1 MEQNASLPIPYGWYA
16 LAYSSD
22 LAPGDVQP
30 HYFFNEHMVL
40 FRTEDGEPRVLEAF
54 CPHLGAH
61 LGHGGAVHGEALACS
76 FHGWQFNGDGE
87 CVSVPYAKEMPKRV
101 RNGRCLYSYP
111 VRERNRMVWA
121 WHHPR
126 RLPPLFELDEAPE
139 LSDPNWSEFKCF
151 DWEINAPIQETG
163 ENAVDIA
170 HFIYVHRSIKMP
182 TAKIAL
188 EGHRRST
195 NMTATGPK
203 VDEHGNVDFNE
214 LEDIHLLSKNCG
226 PGMSTQVFSKAFKT
240 FLMGTVTPITA
251 NKLKLR
257 FAFAKPLDISEKFDV
272 LAEGTIAEI
281 VRQVGQD
288 IPIWQ
293 NKKYQESPI
302 LCDGDGPIAKY
313 RRWFS
318 QFYDDP
324 AADRAPVRAVS

>member
-1 MEQNASLPIPYGWYA
+1 
-16 LAYSSD
+16 
-22 LAPGDVQP
+22 
-30 HYFFNEHMVL
+30 
-40 FRTEDGEPRVLEAF
+40 
-54 CPHLGAH
+54 
-61 LGHGGAVHGEALACS
+61 
-76 FHGWQFNGDGE
+76 
-87 CVSVPYAKEMPKRV
+87 
-101 RNGRCLYSYP
+101 
-111 VRERNRMVWA
+111 
-121 WHHPR
+121 
-126 RLPPLFELDEAPE
+126 
-139 LSDPNWSEFKCF
+139 
-151 DWEINAPIQETG
+151 
-163 ENAVDIA
+163 
-170 HFIYVHRSIKMP
+170 
-182 TAKIAL
+182 
-188 EGHRRST
+188 
-195 NMTATGPK
+195 MTATGPK